1 MTMANSLVVLKNSK
15 SKQPI
20 STVNMAIRLQYLWFC
35 VGRNM
40 IGIEPTSFFDV
51 QTTQFFMDLG
61 VRFLRHP
68 VTRATRESYSETRDS
83 FTGFF
88 FDGFDSFSMT
98 VLDSV
103 RGLILAMNTDTSLN
117 S

>member
-20 STVNMAIRLQYLWFC
+20 STVNMAIRLQYLWFS
-35 VGRNM
+35 VVRNM

-51 QTTQFFMDLG
+51 QRTQFFKHLC

-68 VTRATRESYSETRDS
+68 LTRATREGYSEIRDS
-83 FTGFF
+83 VTGFF
-88 FDGFDSFSMT
+88 FDGFES
-98 VLDSV
+98 VLASI
-103 RGLILAMNTDTSLN
+103 RGLNLAMNTDTSLN